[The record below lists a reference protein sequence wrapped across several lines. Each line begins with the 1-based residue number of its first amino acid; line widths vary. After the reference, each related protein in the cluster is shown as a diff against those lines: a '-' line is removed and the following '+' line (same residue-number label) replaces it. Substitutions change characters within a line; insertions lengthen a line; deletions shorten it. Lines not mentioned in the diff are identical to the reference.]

1 MILYG
6 STFPYNENKQRK
18 NFVIPPGLDKIYQ
31 EQLDKVEWSEDV
43 RRRLYT
49 LGALRRMF
57 ERRWVLEDLTA
68 FLALVGIGLGLLL
81 DQHMFRMME
90 WTGVYDYDPY
100 VQTGDRRLKKPTQQ
114 ILNTQVQRHYRTN
127 ISFSHYIRYDY
138 CLGSYISD
146 GKIESSNANFSGC
159 VRSVRVFSSS

>member
-1 MILYG
+1 MYEKVPLKQSTTSTSYG
-6 STFPYNENKQRK
+6 STLPYDDENQRK

-31 EQLDKVEWSEDV
+31 EQLDKAEWSEDV

-68 FLALVGIGLGLLL
+68 FLALIGIGLGLLL

-100 VQTGDRRLKKPTQQ
+100 AQSSLM
-114 ILNTQVQRHYRTN
+114 
-127 ISFSHYIRYDY
+127 
-138 CLGSYISD
+138 
-146 GKIESSNANFSGC
+146 KI
-159 VRSVRVFSSS
+159 